1 MEIQRMVSPKDKLFG
16 GRIREKHVR
25 IPALRAAASRKDGY
39 ISTTELIQH
48 LSDEFAPTGE
58 DAEILDGRNDT
69 KFSQIVR
76 NLKSHKNTSTSIF
89 TRGFAEEAG
98 EGIRI
103 TKAGREFLA
112 QHPE

>member
-1 MEIQRMVSPKDKLFG
+1 MVSPKDKLFRG

-25 IPALRAAASRKDGY
+25 IPALRAAAARKDGH
-39 ISTTELIQH
+39 ISTADLIRD
-48 LSDEFAPTGE
+48 LSDEFAPAGE

-89 TRGFAEEAG
+89 TRGFAEETND
-98 EGIRI
+98 GIKI
-103 TKAGREFLA
+103 TEAGRKFLA